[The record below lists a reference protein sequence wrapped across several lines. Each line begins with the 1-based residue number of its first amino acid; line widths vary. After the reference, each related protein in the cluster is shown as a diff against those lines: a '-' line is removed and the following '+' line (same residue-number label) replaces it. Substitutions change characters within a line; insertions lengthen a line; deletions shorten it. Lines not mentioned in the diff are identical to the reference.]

1 LRVTSRGLGDVYKR
15 QKGSNTS
22 TQRLRTYDRGGR
34 VMGYEP
40 PVNDP
45 FFYDD
50 SDFIKC
56 NSCDDTFDHNLY
68 NSKTCLK
75 CEDKQVEQERKK

>member
-1 LRVTSRGLGDVYKR
+1 MKMS
-15 QKGSNTS
+15 
-22 TQRLRTYDRGGR
+22 
-34 VMGYEP
+34 EP
-40 PVNDP
+40 QLNDP
-45 FFYDD
+45 WFYDD

-75 CEDKQVEQERKK
+75 CEDKQVERERANANANRV